1 MTIKPII
8 FEKTKFVELTH
19 DEWLEMFKPVKNH
32 ITKYPDE
39 HAEYDMFET
48 YSPEVDFVQT
58 KIDENLVWTYGDGD
72 MCTYISNGYGYVN
85 RIGYYI
91 CTVPYDP
98 EVTYQ
103 IILSTEE
110 ECTCYSEDEAVMEAR
125 GGDTGD
131 PDCDKCEGYGYVTVY
146 ND

>member
-8 FEKTKFVELTH
+8 FEKTKFVDLTH
-19 DEWLEMFKPVKNH
+19 DEWVEMFKPVKNH

-39 HAEYDMFET
+39 HSEYEMFET
-48 YSPEVDFVQT
+48 YGAEVEYVQS
-58 KIDENLVWTYGDGD
+58 KIEENLVWTYGDGD
-72 MCTYISNGYGYVN
+72 MCSYISSGYGFVN
-85 RIGYYI
+85 RIGYYV
-91 CTVPYDP
+91 CTVPFDP

-110 ECTCYSEDEAVMEAR
+110 ECECYDEEDLEN
-125 GGDTGD
+125 GGEGGN
-131 PDCDKCEGYGYVTVY
+131 PDCKICEGYGLVTVY

>member
-1 MTIKPII
+1 MTITPA
-8 FEKTKFVELTH
+8 KFVDLTH
-19 DEWLEMFKPVKNH
+19 EEWLEMFKPVKNH

-39 HAEYDMFET
+39 HSEYDMFET
-48 YSPEVDFVQT
+48 YSPEVDYVQT

-72 MCTYISNGYGYVN
+72 MCSYISNGYGFVN
-85 RIGYYI
+85 RIGYYV

-98 EVTYQ
+98 DVMYQ

-110 ECTCYSEDEAVMEAR
+110 ECECYSEDEAVMETR
-125 GGDTGD
+125 EGEYGL
-131 PDCDKCEGYGYVTVY
+131 PDCQLCEGYGLVTVY